1 MHAQKQIIVIA
12 QQRKTEALRMASG
25 LTLLDDA
32 VKVFVV
38 GRLEDDAETATQ
50 LEALEFAEVP
60 VAHVTAHDTQAMASL
75 VDAIRGSQAVYIL

>member
-60 VAHVTAHDTQAMASL
+60 VAHVTAHDAQAMASL